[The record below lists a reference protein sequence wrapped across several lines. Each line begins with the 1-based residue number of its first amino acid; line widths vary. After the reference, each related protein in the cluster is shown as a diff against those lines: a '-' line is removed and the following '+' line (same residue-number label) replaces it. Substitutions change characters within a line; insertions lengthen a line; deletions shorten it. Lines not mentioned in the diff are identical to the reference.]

1 MRFGDKI
8 KNLRT
13 DADLKQ
19 KEVAE
24 ILKVSRSSIS
34 SYEQNKNQP
43 DLHAVIELAKLFNV
57 STDYLLGLSEYK
69 TSWVDETGFISRNSD
84 NVKIV
89 ELLNDIKKLD
99 KPDVSHLVEL
109 INIMKNQNKY
119 LQSK

>member
-34 SYEQNKNQP
+34 MLVQIIY
-43 DLHAVIELAKLFNV
+43 L
-57 STDYLLGLSEYK
+57 DYL
-69 TSWVDETGFISRNSD
+69 N
-84 NVKIV
+84 
-89 ELLNDIKKLD
+89 IKR
-99 KPDVSHLVEL
+99 VG
-109 INIMKNQNKY
+109 
-119 LQSK
+119 

>member
-69 TSWVDETGFISRNSD
+69 TSWVDETECIFTNSD

>member
-24 ILKVSRSSIS
+24 IIKVSRSSIS

-69 TSWVDETGFISRNSD
+69 TSWVDETECISTNSD

>member
-69 TSWVDETGFISRNSD
+69 TSWVDETECISTNSD

>member
-1 MRFGDKI
+1 MRFGNKI

-43 DLHAVIELAKLFNV
+43 DLHVVIELAKLFNV

-69 TSWVDETGFISRNSD
+69 TSWVDETECISTNSD